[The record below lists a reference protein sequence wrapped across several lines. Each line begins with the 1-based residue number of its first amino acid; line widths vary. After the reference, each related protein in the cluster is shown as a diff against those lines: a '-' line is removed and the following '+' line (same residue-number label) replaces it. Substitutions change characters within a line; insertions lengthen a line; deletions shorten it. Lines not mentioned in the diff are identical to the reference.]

1 MVALHG
7 LNPYTTPVTALS
19 GDPLF
24 RLADE
29 PGATSFYGPV
39 YTALSA
45 LAAFIAP
52 ASPLGA
58 VLAWKTMSAAAAF
71 GTVLLAAPVA
81 RALATPDAPA
91 PPSASDGLEAQ
102 LFIAWNPVLIVE
114 SAASAHIEPIMA
126 LPALAGILLLAR
138 ARPVRGFVL
147 LAVSTLTKWLT
158 GLLALYAL
166 LREVRTA
173 PAGRRLPA
181 FLRLAAAG
189 ALVVALFYAPFLS
202 GLTQRGGLY
211 ELATHGTGY
220 LGDKTAH
227 VVPQWVWSAAFL
239 ALVAAVAPFATKGD
253 WGRLVAAV
261 AALLIVFILL
271 VPPWLFAW
279 YLITPIALAAV
290 LPPGRLGLALR
301 AASVI
306 LGADVML
313 YYAKLVPPR

>member
-1 MVALHG
+1 
-7 LNPYTTPVTALS
+7 
-19 GDPLF
+19 
-24 RLADE
+24 
-29 PGATSFYGPV
+29 
-39 YTALSA
+39 
-45 LAAFIAP
+45 
-52 ASPLGA
+52 

-81 RALATPDAPA
+81 RALATAGATNATDAPIPDAA
-91 PPSASDGLEAQ
+91 PPDGLDAQ
-102 LFIAWNPVLIVE
+102 LFIAWNPVVIVE

-138 ARPVRGFVL
+138 ARPVRGFVML
-147 LAVSTLTKWLT
+147 VISTLTKWLT

-166 LREVRTA
+166 LREVRSA
-173 PAGRRLPA
+173 PPDRRLA
-181 FLRLAAAG
+181 TALRLAGAG
-189 ALVVALFYAPFLS
+189 ALVVLVCYAPFAS
-202 GLTQRGGLY
+202 GLFQRGGLF

-227 VVPQWVWSAAFL
+227 VIPQWAWSAAFL
-239 ALVAAVAPFATKGD
+239 TLIAAVAPFATKGD
-253 WGRLVAAV
+253 LARLVAAV
-261 AALLIVFILL
+261 AALLMVFILL

-279 YLITPIALAAV
+279 YFITPIALAAV

-306 LGADVML
+306 LGADAML